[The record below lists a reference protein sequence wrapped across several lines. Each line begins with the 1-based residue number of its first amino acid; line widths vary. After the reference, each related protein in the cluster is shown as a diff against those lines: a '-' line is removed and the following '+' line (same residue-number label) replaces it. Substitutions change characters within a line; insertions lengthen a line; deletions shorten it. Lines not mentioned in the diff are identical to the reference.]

1 MTMPAYRESIDAKE
15 VTITNAARQ
24 QLKALFS
31 QVDDDDVE
39 AVRIFVSGGGCSG
52 MTYGMTFTDRCSELD
67 RVLTDDGF
75 IVYVDIV
82 AMQYL
87 KGVEIDY
94 ESRPLGDSFVFNNVF
109 ASTGGSGTCGGCGS
123 AGG

>member
-24 QLKALFS
+24 QLKTLFS

-94 ESRPLGDSFVFNNVF
+94 ETRPLGDSFVFNNVF

>member
-1 MTMPAYRESIDAKE
+1 MTMPAYRESIDTKE
-15 VTITNAARQ
+15 VAITNAARQ
-24 QLKALFS
+24 QLKTLFS